1 MAVNNDVVTL
11 AAPELRY
18 MVSDYVMIGDAYE
31 LAGTGFSKLDENY
44 GAQESSKAYI
54 SDKNTTTTVK
64 YYEREFPYECDLIS
78 SSKVVK
84 AFKDVGE
91 LGQTGTDAMFDYVRV
106 NLYEPKETTES
117 NKSFFARRF
126 IVTCVPDSSA
136 GEGAS
141 EITMSGTLKVVG
153 DPEVG
158 YFDIST
164 KKFTKNGVSA

>member
-1 MAVNNDVVTL
+1 MSVNKDAVTL
-11 AAPELRY
+11 ASPELRY

-54 SDKNTTTTVK
+54 SDKNSTTFIK
-64 YYEREFPYECDLIS
+64 GYEREFPYECDLIS
-78 SSKVVK
+78 SSAVVK

-91 LGQTGTDAMFDYVRV
+91 LGLTGTDAMFDYVRV
-106 NLYEPKETTES
+106 NLYEPKDITES

-126 IVTCVPDSSA
+126 IVSCVPDSSA

-153 DPEVG
+153 DPEIG
-158 YFDIST
+158 YFDIEN
-164 KKFTKNGVSA
+164 KKFTKNGAGA